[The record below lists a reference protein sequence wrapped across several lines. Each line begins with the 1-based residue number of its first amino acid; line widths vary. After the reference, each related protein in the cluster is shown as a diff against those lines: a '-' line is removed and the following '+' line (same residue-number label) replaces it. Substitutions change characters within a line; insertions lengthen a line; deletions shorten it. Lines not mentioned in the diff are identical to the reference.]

1 MLVASQTRTVG
12 GQPSGSSALWRFVG
26 AFGQRLCSR
35 TPCVCEH
42 VCMMSARLVMS
53 YISLRSL
60 HKTTATPR
68 CHHHRT
74 GGGGVEAEEGGCM
87 YGGGVGGR
95 WSWRGGG
102 GREGGGVG
110 GRWVWS
116 GEEMSLPL
124 VYVVHPYIHTY
135 SYSIHIYIYTHTSIH
150 IYTHTLYI
158 YIYLHTCYLS
168 PSLSILLSL
177 CLSVLVG
184 LGLRSLTPS
193 QHSDI
198 ELRVRSME

>member
-74 GGGGVEAEEGGCM
+74 GGGLRQKREGACMEVEL
-87 YGGGVGGR
+87 
-95 WSWRGGG
+95 
-102 GREGGGVG
+102 EGGGVG
-110 GRWVWS
+110 GEVEGGREVELAEGGCEVGRRCLAHS
-116 GEEMSLPL
+116 STE
-124 VYVVHPYIHTY
+124 Y
-135 SYSIHIYIYTHTSIH
+135 IHIYIHTHTPSIYTYIH
-150 IYTHTLYI
+150 IHPYIYTHIHYTYI
-158 YIYLHTCYLS
+158 YTCILAIS
-168 PSLSILLSL
+168 PHPCPSFYP
-177 CLSVLVG
+177 CVF
-184 LGLRSLTPS
+184 RSS
-193 QHSDI
+193 W
-198 ELRVRSME
+198 VWV